1 MKTFLFLIFVLGY
14 SQSIC
19 SQTETSIDTL
29 YRQDFKDFTLQL
41 VRDDTDEEKAEFRT
55 LYIDKK
61 SGEATKIFVS
71 TYKKGSNYIGL
82 YPHTG
87 AFGYLAH
94 SMEFNEYKDLF
105 YFHIKA
111 GQQYG
116 GKANILGYF
125 NPKTNEMYD
134 YIPNNTLGKR
144 ISDIDNSFETLKE
157 EKETSLFIKKL
168 LIRLKLAA
176 DNIEISYL
184 FSFKY
189 QNFTY
194 FLYLKDN
201 SSVEILRHDIEK
213 RQWFVGGYSASP
225 SIDDNKINSNNS
237 PL

>member
-1 MKTFLFLIFVLGY
+1 
-14 SQSIC
+14 
-19 SQTETSIDTL
+19 
-29 YRQDFKDFTLQL
+29 
-41 VRDDTDEEKAEFRT
+41 
-55 LYIDKK
+55 
-61 SGEATKIFVS
+61 
-71 TYKKGSNYIGL
+71 
-82 YPHTG
+82 
-87 AFGYLAH
+87 
-94 SMEFNEYKDLF
+94 
-105 YFHIKA
+105 
-111 GQQYG
+111 
-116 GKANILGYF
+116 
-125 NPKTNEMYD
+125 MYD

-176 DNIEISYL
+176 DNVEISYL

-194 FLYLKDN
+194 FLYLKNN

-225 SIDDNKINSNNS
+225 SIDDNEINSNNS